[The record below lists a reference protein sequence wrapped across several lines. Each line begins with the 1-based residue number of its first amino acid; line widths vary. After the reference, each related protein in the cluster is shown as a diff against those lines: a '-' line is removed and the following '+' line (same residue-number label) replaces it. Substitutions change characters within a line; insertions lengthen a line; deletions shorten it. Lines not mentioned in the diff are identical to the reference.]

1 MNNENIAVYNEEVL
15 KVKSSINQET
25 DFHKQLE
32 AFRAERQRINREG
45 ANRVDLYIPG
55 KIIHLVDVNGNG
67 KYLPYWGGRRLFDQI
82 ALSGRMV
89 SDHDIH
95 GLVDILKTTA
105 NGWSDITFR
114 HMSMKKHEDEPPPV
128 DDIEMFVC
136 CSNPYGI
143 LPALLSAL
151 AVVSIA
157 LGVRSYNTCAFA
169 SIQGRIGDG
178 DYVVTTL
185 GLYRWGAVR
194 CVDGLCETAAQ
205 CIAYQ
210 PHYAQGKQDLR
221 TARIAGGLSQMFG
234 FFSLVPL
241 CVSMC
246 FKVRRRLWV
255 FVTCMSLLASFFI
268 GLCLMFNRH
277 CDSIVETRLDAEAGS
292 IETRLDSEA
301 SQCNLEGGA
310 VMAIVSGSMWFG
322 IAVCSAWLA
331 KKGRQRKT
339 RKDTATNNDD

>member
-15 KVKSSINQET
+15 KSKSKINQET
-25 DFHKQLE
+25 DFHKQLD
-32 AFRAERQRINREG
+32 AFRAERQRINRLE

-105 NGWSDITFR
+105 NGWSEITFR
-114 HMSMKKHEDEPPPV
+114 HMSMKKDEDEPPPI

-143 LPALLSAL
+143 LPVLLSAL

-157 LGVRSYNTCAFA
+157 LGIRSYNTCAFA
-169 SIQGRIGDG
+169 SIRGRIGDG

-185 GLYRWGAVR
+185 GMYRWGAVR

-205 CIAYQ
+205 CISYQ
-210 PHYAQGKQDLR
+210 PHYVQGKQDLR

-241 CVSMC
+241 CVSIC
-246 FKVRRRLWV
+246 VKVRRRLWV

-268 GLCLMFNRH
+268 GLCLMFKRH
-277 CDSIVETRLDAEAGS
+277 CDSIVGTL
-292 IETRLDSEA
+292 LDSEA
-301 SQCNLEGGA
+301 SQCTLEEGA
-310 VMAIVSGSMWFG
+310 VLVIVSSSMWFA
-322 IAVCSAWLA
+322 IAICSAWLA
-331 KKGRQRKT
+331 KKGGRKRKT